1 LKDRIAKETAEAEAK
16 KSADSSSKTDESKDR
31 EAKSALEAAMAATL
45 AEFAPAAS
53 ATATPLPGGWFR
65 PKNNRKFFIQEFW
78 GKIYS

>member
-31 EAKSALEAAMAATL
+31 EAKSALEAATL